1 MPSILLLGV
10 SGLVGSHLILALRD
24 HCPGLPV
31 TVFLRNKNLD
41 VYLYETAKVD
51 KVVHGTFDEKDKIVA
66 LAKTHDIVINVGSS
80 WDVPLS
86 EAIVEGLKQQPDG
99 KKRTLIHMSGTG
111 NFVDKRWTDGA
122 FHADTKVWSDDDT
135 EDMKLINPEM
145 LNGGPDTVVLNAS
158 RDSQIGTFI
167 VFPSGIYGEAAGP
180 VPALGVIQLVFREK
194 AQELGFVP
202 YVGDGSAIFN
212 CLHVKAITPFMLLLL
227 GLALQEDKS
236 QRSVYERCF
245 IIGGQEMPW
254 KAASEAFAKSL
265 HAEGVIPSPEARSVK
280 LEEAGGGELPM
291 LMASNM
297 RLTSPRAQRLGYKNE
312 EVSLEEYLKQYD
324 QYLN

>member
-1 MPSILLLGV
+1 MPSILLFGA
-10 SGLVGSHLILALRD
+10 SGLVGSHLVLALRD
-24 HCPGLPV
+24 HYPDLTI

-51 KVVHGTFDEKDKIVA
+51 KVVHGTFDETDKIVA

-80 WDVPLS
+80 WDVPLC
-86 EAIVEGLKQQPDG
+86 EAIVEGLKQQPNG
-99 KKRTLIHMSGTG
+99 RKRSLIHMSGTG

-122 FHADTKVWSDDDT
+122 FHADAKVWSDDDP
-135 EDMKLINPEM
+135 EDMKIINPEM
-145 LNGGPDTVVLNAS
+145 LNGGPDTVVLNAGK
-158 RDSQIGTFI
+158 DSQIGTYV

-194 AQELGFVP
+194 AKELGFVP
-202 YVGDGSAIFN
+202 YVGEGSAIFN

-227 GLALQEDKS
+227 GLALQEDS
-236 QRSVYERCF
+236 PQGSVYERCF

-254 KAASEAFAKSL
+254 KTASGAFARSL
-265 HAEGVIPSPEARSVK
+265 HAEGVISSPEAKSVK
-280 LEEAGGGELPM
+280 LEEAGAGELPM

-297 RLTSPRAQRLGYKNE
+297 PFVSPRAQRLGYKHE
-312 EVSLEEYLKQYD
+312 QSEP
-324 QYLN
+324 